1 MNLILEIITPE
12 KSVFKEEVDEVIVPT
27 TKGEIAILPNHINLL
42 TTIAAGEII
51 AKKGSDTHPIAI
63 TGGFLEVNNNKVI
76 ILADYAIRAQDIQV
90 ARAEE
95 AKKRAEKVMQERT
108 TDKDFRIAQGEL
120 LKSLLELKVAV
131 KHRRRPRI

>member
-42 TTIAAGEII
+42 TRIAPGALI
-51 AKKGSDTHPIAI
+51 AKKGSDTYPVAI
-63 TGGFLEVNNNKVI
+63 TGGFIEVNNNKVS
-76 ILADYAIRAQDIQV
+76 ILADYAIRAQDIEI

-95 AKKRAEKVMQERT
+95 AKKRAEKVMQEKT
-108 TDKDFRIAQGEL
+108 SDKDFRIAQGEL
-120 LKSLLELKVAV
+120 LKSLLELKVAG
-131 KHRRRPRI
+131 KHRRRS